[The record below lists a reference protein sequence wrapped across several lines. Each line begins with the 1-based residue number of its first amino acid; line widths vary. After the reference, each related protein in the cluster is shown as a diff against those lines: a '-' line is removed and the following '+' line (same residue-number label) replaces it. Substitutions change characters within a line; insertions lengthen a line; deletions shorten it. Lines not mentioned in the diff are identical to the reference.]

1 MFSKIDLNGSD
12 LIIYLTVAEAGFSSR
27 SLGMQIQKKVFGK
40 LATKGVV
47 KALIDDDSGL
57 LLDMLHKLAAK
68 EMDQKRA
75 QKLIKDLI
83 KVVIK
88 VGLLYRN
95 NQFNDAELAIG
106 LKFKMKLR
114 NLALTVISFHE
125 VDFSYDKGFL
135 VSSIND
141 AAKMLHDLIDR
152 HLTAKSHARVN
163 NVITFFTTGDLLD
176 KVFTSDG
183 AYHDMLPTI
192 SEVFSRVVDQEW
204 TV

>member
-12 LIIYLTVAEAGFSSR
+12 LIIYLTVAEAGFNSR

-106 LKFKMKLR
+106 LKFK
-114 NLALTVISFHE
+114 NE
-125 VDFSYDKGFL
+125 VAQ
-135 VSSIND
+135 SSID
-141 AAKMLHDLIDR
+141 
-152 HLTAKSHARVN
+152 SHQ
-163 NVITFFTTGDLLD
+163 
-176 KVFTSDG
+176 
-183 AYHDMLPTI
+183 LP
-192 SEVFSRVVDQEW
+192 
-204 TV
+204 